1 MRIYPTS
8 NTPAGK
14 VTDFSS
20 GRFNDW
26 NEIIKKNENVFFGNG
41 VMGDRILISQSA
53 SNGILY
59 TYASSGLVGV
69 LLLSFLSFIL
79 FLIQLK
85 FFFSRYMKM
94 KI

>member
-20 GRFNDW
+20 GRVNDW
-26 NEIIKKNENVFFGNG
+26 NEIIKKNENVIFGNG

-69 LLLSFLSFIL
+69 F
-79 FLIQLK
+79 
-85 FFFSRYMKM
+85 YYH
-94 KI
+94 